1 MTTSPLR
8 PLAVPPLA
16 PRAWL
21 VAGWRSYLAQ
31 PAVSSAYA
39 ALFVL
44 AGLFG
49 SAMAWRFDLLPMLY
63 PLAMSFMLVGPVAA
77 TGFYRL
83 SAARRAGQRPGLGE
97 ALQAWRGHAELWVLA
112 IFSGFL
118 WLIWMTDAAILY
130 GLYFG
135 SSHPGLLPQF
145 GFERT
150 WPAFSVFATLM
161 WLLVGLIIF
170 SVNAL
175 SVPLLF
181 ESRLSL
187 PLAVGC
193 SVRAIFGNPL
203 AMFGWAIVLTL
214 VVLVSFIVPLL
225 FLVTLPVLAY
235 GSEAC
240 YRDIYPPP
248 A

>member
-1 MTTSPLR
+1 MTATPPR
-8 PLAVPPLA
+8 PAAVRSLA
-16 PRAWL
+16 PIRWL
-21 VAGWRSYLAQ
+21 AAGWRGYLAQ

-44 AGLFG
+44 VGLFG
-49 SAMAWRFDLLPMLY
+49 SAMAWRFDVLPMLY

-83 SAARRAGQRPGLGE
+83 SAARRAGRRPGLGE
-97 ALQAWRGHAELWVLA
+97 ALRAWRGHAALWVLA

-118 WLIWMTDAAILY
+118 WLIWITDAAILY

-145 GFERT
+145 GFVRT
-150 WPAFSVFATLM
+150 WPAFTVFATLM

-170 SVNAL
+170 TVNAL

-193 SVRAIFGNPL
+193 SARAVFGNPL
-203 AMFGWAIVLTL
+203 AMFGWAALLTVTVLI
-214 VVLVSFIVPLL
+214 SFAVPPL

-240 YRDIYPPP
+240 YRDLYP